1 MDLLR
6 PMLGQKI
13 AGTRVVPIV
22 SKITLLFS
30 VFLLASNF
38 ASNYIN
44 LVLNQG
50 EQISLANRIIVKDLA
65 EIYGFASNQYEIFQ
79 FNQNVDDAV
88 KAMTESSL
96 KTLRGERSA
105 VFGVKA
111 DGSFLFW
118 ASKSPKPAKFE
129 DASALAALKSSKT
142 SDGKVSFKLH
152 GRSYFGVFKQSEKWG
167 VWLVRAEDRIEFEAS
182 SREIFIRVSLIILA
196 MTLVCLLVGALMV
209 NRILRFVTSITRN
222 IMKMQQNQKMSI
234 IDLKGAP
241 NDEVSYLGASFNS
254 LSSTID
260 NLISIFKRFVT
271 QDIAQ
276 RAYEEHEVRLEGRTR
291 QLTILFSDIKGF
303 TFMTETLGNDIIDV
317 LNLHYQKAIEQIHE
331 HHGIVGSI
339 IGDALLAVYGTME
352 SPINM
357 STEALRS
364 AYRIQQEAAA
374 LRGEMMKKR
383 EIIVQRRGA
392 LTDAE
397 ERVYRAVLVEVGV
410 GLDGGE
416 VFYGNI
422 GSYERM
428 TNTVI
433 GDNVNSASR
442 LEGLTRVY
450 KVPVICSEFVKDEV
464 EAVGGGEFRFVELD
478 MVQVKGKTEGKRI
491 YWPVSERLI
500 DEALDREF
508 TAFSEGLAA
517 YYAGDWAGA
526 GVAWKG
532 VTLPLTEVF
541 RDRIASGKAPA
552 NWNGIWAMTT
562 K

>member
-79 FNQNVDDAV
+79 FNQNADDAV

-96 KTLRGERSA
+96 KILRGERSA
-105 VFGVKA
+105 AFAVKG

-142 SDGKVSFKLH
+142 SDGKVSFKLQ

-167 VWLVRAEDRIEFEAS
+167 VWLVRAEDRVEFEAS

-196 MTLVCLLVGALMV
+196 MTLVCLLVGAIMV

-234 IDLKGAP
+234 IDLRGAP

-339 IGDALLAVYGTME
+339 IGDALLAVYGTIE
-352 SPINM
+352 SPVNM